1 MAADFVIRFG
11 KQTAMLIDHNCIA
24 RGEQNSWVFG
34 EPIEDNFYLMG
45 QPEIILIAE
54 KHDIASGTQD

>member
-1 MAADFVIRFG
+1 
-11 KQTAMLIDHNCIA
+11 MLIDHNCIA

-54 KHDIASGTQD
+54 EHDIASGTQD